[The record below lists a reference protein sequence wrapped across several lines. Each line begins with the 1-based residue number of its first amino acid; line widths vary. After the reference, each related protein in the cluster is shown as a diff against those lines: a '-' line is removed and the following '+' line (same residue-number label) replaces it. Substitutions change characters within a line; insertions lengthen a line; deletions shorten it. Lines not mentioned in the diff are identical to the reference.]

1 MISILKNIRQRLA
14 NALVGS
20 ERRSGYSNPAQ
31 WLVDWVSG
39 GIDSMAGVKITEQSA
54 LKYSP
59 FWAAVRIISGTCGS
73 LPMVVYKKTDSGRDR
88 APNHRAYSLLHD
100 APNEYMDALTFIETR
115 TAHVLT
121 YGNGY
126 AEIQRDG
133 AGRPVALWPLLPDR
147 TNRKLSASG
156 IPYYEIQLKRDG
168 IVYLAD
174 DAVLH
179 IKGLGYDGY
188 TGYNVVQYHK
198 NTLGYGMAVKEY
210 GARYFANDASPGGVL
225 EHPGT
230 LGDKAAKHLTDSWNR
245 QHQGLENKHRLAI
258 LEEGMTWK
266 PVGVDPIKSQCLEV
280 QKYSI
285 DDCARIFNIP
295 PHKLG
300 SMEKASYSSI
310 EEQNLD
316 FITSTMYYWFRKW
329 EQECNRK
336 LFLPSERGKYFAE
349 ILVDG
354 LLRGNIQSRYGAY
367 AVGRQW
373 GWLSADDVREK
384 ENMNPLPDGAGQGY
398 LVPLNMVPAG
408 TSPAAPA
415 DTPSA
420 GGTDNTSA
428 GSSASPAESK
438 VANVSSVVR
447 QAHLFL
453 LTSQWARIV
462 KQQVAAPIEAD
473 ASGAWV
479 RRQAYAHTILLES
492 ACVYA
497 ALLGLTREVA
507 SVALDAVVTASI
519 IPNAMLSAECLAEST
534 LAALEIAKAAQ

>member
-1 MISILKNIRQRLA
+1 MNSIFRSIRQRLA
-14 NALVGS
+14 NVLVGN
-20 ERRSGYSNPAQ
+20 ERRSGYANPAE
-31 WLVDWVSG
+31 WLINWVNG
-39 GIDSMAGVKITEQSA
+39 GTDSMAGVKITEQSA

-59 FWAAVRIISGTCGS
+59 FWAAIRIISGTCGS
-73 LPMVVYKKTDSGRDR
+73 LPIVVYKKTERGRDR
-88 APNHRAYSLLHD
+88 APNHKAYSLLHD
-100 APNEYMDALTFIETR
+100 APNEYMDAVTFIETR
-115 TAHVLT
+115 MAHVLT

-147 TNRKLSASG
+147 TKRKLSPSG
-156 IPYYEIQLKRDG
+156 IPYYAIQPTHGD

-198 NTLGYGMAVKEY
+198 DTLGYGIAVKEY

-266 PVGVDPIKSQCLEV
+266 PIGVDPIKSQCLEV

-285 DDCARIFNIP
+285 DDCARIFQIP
-295 PHKLG
+295 CHKLG
-300 SMEKASYSSI
+300 SLEKASYNSI

-316 FITSTMYYWFRKW
+316 FITGTMFYWFRKI

-336 LFLPSERGKYFAE
+336 LFLPGERGHYYAE
-349 ILVDG
+349 FLLDS
-354 LLRGNIQSRYGAY
+354 LLRGNTASRYAAY
-367 AVGRQW
+367 AIGRQW
-373 GWLSADDVREK
+373 GWLSIDDIREK
-384 ENMNPLPDGAGQGY
+384 ENMNPIGAGGEDY
-398 LVPLNMVPAG
+398 LMPLNMVPAG
-408 TSPAAPA
+408 TPPSAPTAAPA
-415 DTPSA
+415 V
-420 GGTDNTSA
+420 GGTDSTAA
-428 GSSASPAESK
+428 GSSATPAESK
-438 VANVSSVVR
+438 ATNVSPAR
-447 QAHLFL
+447 RRAHQSL

-462 KQQVAAPIEAD
+462 KQQVAAPIEAA

-479 RRQAYAHTILLES
+479 RRQEYAHMILLES

-497 ALLGLTREVA
+497 AALGLSREDA
-507 SVALDAVVTASI
+507 SASLDAVIVASI
-519 IPNAMLSAECLAEST
+519 IPNATLSAECLAEST
-534 LAALEIAKAAQ
+534 LQALERARMAQ